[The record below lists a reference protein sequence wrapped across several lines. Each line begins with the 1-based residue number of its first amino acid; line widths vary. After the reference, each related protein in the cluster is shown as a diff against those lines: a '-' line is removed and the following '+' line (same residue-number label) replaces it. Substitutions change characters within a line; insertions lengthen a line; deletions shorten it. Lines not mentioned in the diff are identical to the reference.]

1 MSGTSL
7 DGLDLAY
14 CHIWQEETTWKFE
27 IKETKSISYSQE
39 MQEKL
44 KNSIF
49 LAADE
54 LLIFH
59 NTYGTWLGEQAK
71 NFIEENSLEVDAIAS
86 HGHTTHHQPENG
98 LTFQIGSGQHLA
110 NASGQKVVCD
120 FRTNDVALSGQ
131 GAP

>member
-14 CHIWQEETTWKFE
+14 CRIWQESETWKFE
-27 IKETKSISYSQE
+27 IKETKSIAYSKE
-39 MQEKL
+39 MQDKL

-49 LAADE
+49 LTPDG

-71 NFIEENSLEVDAIAS
+71 TFVEENRS
-86 HGHTTHHQPENG
+86 
-98 LTFQIGSGQHLA
+98 
-110 NASGQKVVCD
+110 
-120 FRTNDVALSGQ
+120 
-131 GAP
+131 

>member
-14 CHIWQEETTWKFE
+14 CHIRQDKDNWQFD
-27 IKETKSISYSQE
+27 IKETKSISYSRE
-39 MQEKL
+39 MQDKL

-49 LAADE
+49 LPADE

-71 NFIEENSLEVDAIAS
+71 TFIEKN
-86 HGHTTHHQPENG
+86 N
-98 LTFQIGSGQHLA
+98 LA
-110 NASGQKVVCD
+110 FVE
-120 FRTNDVALSGQ
+120 FL
-131 GAP
+131 